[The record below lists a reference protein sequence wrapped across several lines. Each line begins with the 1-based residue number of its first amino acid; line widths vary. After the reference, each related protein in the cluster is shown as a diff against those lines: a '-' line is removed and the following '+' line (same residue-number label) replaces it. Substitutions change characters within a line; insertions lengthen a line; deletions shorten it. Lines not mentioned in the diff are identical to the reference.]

1 MHKCVYS
8 LLHVSRSSSV
18 SHMPRYIRHPA
29 GPTSDVTNCIHICDR
44 GACVAY
50 ISIYTLYIYY
60 LRTYTSIS
68 YIQHYTNR
76 LKYSASN
83 IPTFSRRESNLLPS
97 TPHIFTLQ
105 PTFKVHNTSIIILQS
120 HAYITYLYNK
130 TACLLFSRDNFPTKI
145 PIPFPLFPL
154 GTKYIYYAFF
164 LIFFFPFFSNL

>member
-8 LLHVSRSSSV
+8 LLHSSRPLSV

-50 ISIYTLYIYY
+50 ISIYIIYIIYVPIH
-60 LRTYTSIS
+60 RSH

-76 LKYSASN
+76 FKYSASN

-97 TPHIFTLQ
+97 TP
-105 PTFKVHNTSIIILQS
+105 PTPSPSNTPLKFIIHLLLYYNLTPILRI
-120 HAYITYLYNK
+120 YITRLHAFYSYEIISLQEFLFH
-130 TACLLFSRDNFPTKI
+130 LLFPPRDEVYI
-145 PIPFPLFPL
+145 MPF
-154 GTKYIYYAFF
+154 
-164 LIFFFPFFSNL
+164 S

>member
-8 LLHVSRSSSV
+8 LLHGSRSSSV

-50 ISIYTLYIYY
+50 ISIYTLYILSTY
-60 LRTYTSIS
+60 L
-68 YIQHYTNR
+68 YIDLIYSALHES
-76 LKYSASN
+76 LKIFSFKYSNFLSPR
-83 IPTFSRRESNLLPS
+83 ILLPS

-145 PIPFPLFPL
+145 PIPSPLFPL

-164 LIFFFPFFSNL
+164 LIFFPFFLISKNS